1 MTYVLSDIHGNL
13 QRFESIMTQINLQ
26 TNDTL
31 YVLGDVIDRYAGGI
45 KILRQIMRMPNA
57 EMLIGNHEYMMLN
70 AIGHCKDAVE
80 EKENTNRREKR
91 LWYRNGGMI
100 THEQLKHYRKDIRA
114 EIFDFIRQLPTNLEV
129 EVNGIKYKLVHASP
143 EENYIKSPWNIYDYK
158 NSREFAIWD
167 RWDETQP
174 IPEGYVLIFGH
185 TPTCYFHDKVPW
197 CIWKGDNAIG
207 IAICE
212 AYIESNLS
220 LYSTDHG
227 AFMEKIYKA
236 LPWLKLWNAPNLFSM
251 DEDLDAGEKPEYP
264 EPRGLDSLKVRVKR
278 QGKICKLTFTDLC
291 EDEQLFALS
300 CMSKEEIK
308 TLMMQLAC
316 SMQRL
321 VNLFDIRRNQDGQL
335 TAKGKEHL
343 LIQQ

>member
-167 RWDETQP
+167 RWDETHRFP
-174 IPEGYVLIFGH
+174 KDMY
-185 TPTCYFHDKVPW
+185 
-197 CIWKGDNAIG
+197 
-207 IAICE
+207 
-212 AYIESNLS
+212 
-220 LYSTDHG
+220 
-227 AFMEKIYKA
+227 
-236 LPWLKLWNAPNLFSM
+236 
-251 DEDLDAGEKPEYP
+251 
-264 EPRGLDSLKVRVKR
+264 
-278 QGKICKLTFTDLC
+278 
-291 EDEQLFALS
+291 
-300 CMSKEEIK
+300 
-308 TLMMQLAC
+308 
-316 SMQRL
+316 
-321 VNLFDIRRNQDGQL
+321 
-335 TAKGKEHL
+335 
-343 LIQQ
+343 